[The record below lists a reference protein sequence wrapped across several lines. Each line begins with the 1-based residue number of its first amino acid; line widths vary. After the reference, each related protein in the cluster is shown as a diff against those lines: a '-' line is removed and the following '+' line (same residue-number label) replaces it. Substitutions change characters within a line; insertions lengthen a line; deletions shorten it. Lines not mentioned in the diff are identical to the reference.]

1 MLVRAEQVEIVVE
14 MAGKPEGKGR
24 GRARYVQPKDGR
36 PGFTTVYTPA
46 NTRKY
51 EGNLKYAAQQVMA
64 GRAPLDGPLRVT
76 ITSHMPVPKS
86 WSKQKRSL
94 ALSGLVRPTGKPDWD
109 NLAKAAGDSFNEVVW
124 HDDSQIVEGA
134 AIKVYSERPSLHI
147 IVMQLPLFREAT

>member
-14 MAGKPEGKGR
+14 MAGKPEGNGR
-24 GRARYVQPKDGR
+24 GRARYVQPKDDR

-46 NTRKY
+46 KTRKY

-76 ITSHMPVPKS
+76 ITSRMPIPKS

-94 ALSGLVRPTGKPDWD
+94 ALSGLVRPTSKPDWD
-109 NLAKAAGDSFNEVVW
+109 NMAKIDSFNTVVW
-124 HDDSQIVEGA
+124 NDDAQVVEGA
-134 AIKVYSERPSLHI
+134 VIKLYSERPSLHVV
-147 IVMQLPLFREAT
+147 VMQLPLFKEAT